1 MATVYARKEEQV
13 ENMVRRWKKKVE
25 KEGILND
32 MAKFD
37 YYLSPMEKKRAKKKE
52 AQKRA
57 RVLERKLAK
66 FQNKNDK

>member
-1 MATVYARKEEQV
+1 MATVYVRREEKLDS
-13 ENMVRRWKKKVE
+13 MIRRWKKKVE
-25 KEGILND
+25 KEGILTD

-52 AQKRA
+52 AQKRV
-57 RVLERKLAK
+57 RVLEKKLAK

>member
-1 MATVYARKEEQV
+1 MATVYARRDEPV
-13 ENMVRRWKKKVE
+13 DAMIRRWKRKVE
-25 KEGILND
+25 KQGILDD

-57 RVLERKLAK
+57 RILERKLAK
-66 FQNKNDK
+66 YQKNDK

>member
-1 MATVYARKEEQV
+1 MATVYAKKDEPVESLIRK
-13 ENMVRRWKKKVE
+13 WKKKVE
-25 KEGILND
+25 KEGILDD

>member
-1 MATVYARKEEQV
+1 MATVYMRKEEKLDS
-13 ENMVRRWKKKVE
+13 MIRRWKKKVE

-52 AQKRA
+52 AQKRV
-57 RVLERKLAK
+57 RILEKKLAK

>member
-1 MATVYARKEEQV
+1 MATVYAKKEDTV
-13 ENMVRRWKKKVE
+13 EGMIRRWKKKVE

-32 MAKFD
+32 MAKFE

-57 RVLERKLAK
+57 RILERKLARS
-66 FQNKNDK
+66 QNKNDK

>member
-1 MATVYARKEEQV
+1 MATVYVRKEEKLDS
-13 ENMVRRWKKKVE
+13 MIRRWKKKVE

-52 AQKRA
+52 AQKRV
-57 RVLERKLAK
+57 RILEKKLAK